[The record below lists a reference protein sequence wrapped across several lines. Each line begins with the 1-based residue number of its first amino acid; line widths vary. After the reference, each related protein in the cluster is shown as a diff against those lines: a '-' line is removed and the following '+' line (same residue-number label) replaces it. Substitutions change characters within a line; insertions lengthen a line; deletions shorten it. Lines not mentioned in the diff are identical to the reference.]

1 MLAIQVFN
9 GIVEV
14 RHGRIHRGLVVG
26 RYVAF
31 LADHEVEEVRELAS
45 VLFLEFNSR
54 LFKQTKNLVGIDVI
68 HALGFID
75 LHSRQNRQ
83 LADLMVQRHQGIER
97 LARHQ
102 AIPEQT
108 VEELREIDN
117 LTDMVLGNGAVE
129 LSQSFGRIL
138 ICSLSHRIDLA
149 YGYTELLVAKLHAL
163 NDPTVVGDQH
173 GVGVVIATV
182 EALLEITAYG
192 VHANDIVR
200 QLEIFIDLGTILVPC
215 QEHISHRD
223 MGIARADQLCSV
235 IEPYGV
241 DLAVTQQKRLIS
253 LVVLVDGRL

>member
-1 MLAIQVFN
+1 M
-9 GIVEV
+9 
-14 RHGRIHRGLVVG
+14 VVG
-26 RYVAF
+26 RYVAL

-45 VLFLEFNSR
+45 VLFLEFDSR
-54 LFKQTKNLVGIDVI
+54 LFEQTKNLVGINVI

-83 LADLMVQRHQGIER
+83 LTDLIVQRHQGIER

-108 VEELREIDN
+108 VEELGEIDD
-117 LTDMVLGNGAVE
+117 LADVVLGNGEVE
-129 LSQSFGRIL
+129 PSQPFGRIV
-138 ICSLSHRIDLA
+138 IRRLSHGIDLA
-149 YGYTELLVAKLHAL
+149 YRHSELLVAKLHAL

-173 GVGVVIATV
+173 GIGVVIATV
-182 EALLEITAYG
+182 EALLKVAVYG

-200 QLEIFIDLGTILVPC
+200 QLEIFIDLGTVLVPC

-241 DLAVTQQKRLIS
+241 DLAVTQQKRLIC
-253 LVVLVDGRL
+253 LVVLIDGRL